1 MYKIEDIILK
11 CRQNEFTAEELSN
24 ISLAHKIVT
33 EEFSSNSEVYSTE
46 SITHFTNVAGI
57 LADLNADSTTVIAGL
72 LHGMTSEK
80 QLEIVSKNFG
90 EDYESIIKNLEK
102 ISHLKTSEF
111 DKATSN
117 NLKKLL
123 VGLAEDARVLIIK
136 IADRLDVMRNA
147 YILPPEEQ
155 KQKAIGTMEV
165 YVPII
170 HRLGINSVKSE
181 LENLC
186 LKYTKPDMYKEI
198 EDKLNGTTEELNA
211 SLNEMKENISDILT
225 EHGINFEIKAR
236 VKSIYSIYHKLTT
249 GHKWNEIYDIL
260 AMRLIV
266 PTEED
271 CYLAIGLIHAKY
283 RPVPKRFKDYI
294 AMPKENMY
302 QSLHTS
308 VFGSNDNIYEIQVRT
323 PEMDEIAEHGIASH
337 WSYKEHGKN
346 IQNLMEQKLEIF
358 RNTIKMASYEN
369 DEGFQKNINDEI
381 FNTQIYVFTPKGDV
395 MELPSGSTPIDFA
408 YRIHSGVGDKTV
420 GAIVNDQIVPL
431 NYKLEDGDIIKINT
445 LNSAKPNKEWL
456 NFVKTTQAKNKIKAY
471 FSKKDRENYIELGK
485 DLLEKEIR
493 KQKLSISEVLKE
505 ENINKLTTDLKLKDY
520 DELLLSIGSLRYT
533 PAYIIDLIYE
543 DKKQIEDIML
553 ERVNRK
559 VINKKTNYKD
569 DIIVAGEGNILVS
582 LAHCCNPVPGD
593 EIIGFVTKGE
603 GVSVHKKTC
612 PNISDKTERLIDVA
626 WNNKEESLFNANLT
640 IKTNSMQNHILE
652 IVTAASVKNVSINSI
667 KEYENKEMLDYQV
680 SIRVSNKDKLEQ
692 FIDEILKLNF
702 VMEVT
707 K

>member
-24 ISLAHKIVT
+24 ISLAHKIVA

-680 SIRVSNKDKLEQ
+680 SVRVSNKDKLEQ

>member
-225 EHGINFEIKAR
+225 EHGIKFEIKAR

-381 FNTQIYVFTPKGDV
+381 FNTQIYLYTPKGDV

-680 SIRVSNKDKLEQ
+680 SVRVSNKDKLEQ

>member
-33 EEFSSNSEVYSTE
+33 EEFNSSSEVYSTK

-80 QLEIVSKNFG
+80 QLEIVTENFG

-211 SLNEMKENISDILT
+211 SLNDMKENISDILT
-225 EHGINFEIKAR
+225 EHGIKFEIKAR

-680 SIRVSNKDKLEQ
+680 SVRVSNKDKLEQ

>member
-225 EHGINFEIKAR
+225 EHGIKFEIKAR

-485 DLLEKEIR
+485 ELLEKEIR

-680 SIRVSNKDKLEQ
+680 SVRVSNKDKLEQ

>member
-33 EEFSSNSEVYSTE
+33 EEFNSSSDVYSTK

-80 QLEIVSKNFG
+80 QLEIVSENFG

-211 SLNEMKENISDILT
+211 SLNDMKENISDILT
-225 EHGINFEIKAR
+225 EHGIKFEIKAR

-680 SIRVSNKDKLEQ
+680 SVRVSNKDKLDQ

>member
-33 EEFSSNSEVYSTE
+33 EEFNSSSEVYSTK

-57 LADLNADSTTVIAGL
+57 LADLNADSTTIIAGF

-80 QLEIVSKNFG
+80 QLEIVSENFG

-211 SLNEMKENISDILT
+211 SLNDMKENISDILT
-225 EHGINFEIKAR
+225 EHGIKFEIKAR

-369 DEGFQKNINDEI
+369 DESFQKNINDEI

-559 VINKKTNYKD
+559 VINKKANYKD

-582 LAHCCNPVPGD
+582 LANCCHPVPGD

-603 GVSVHKKTC
+603 GVSVHKKSC

-626 WNNKEESLFNANLT
+626 WNNKEESLFNVSLT

-680 SIRVSNKDKLEQ
+680 SVRVSNKDKLEQ

>member
-33 EEFSSNSEVYSTE
+33 EEFNSSSEVYSTK

-80 QLEIVSKNFG
+80 QLEIVSENFG

-136 IADRLDVMRNA
+136 IADRLDVMRNT

-211 SLNEMKENISDILT
+211 SLNDMKENISDILT
-225 EHGINFEIKAR
+225 EHGIKFEIKAR

-369 DEGFQKNINDEI
+369 DESFQKNINDEI

-559 VINKKTNYKD
+559 VINKKANYKD

-680 SIRVSNKDKLEQ
+680 SVRVSNKDKLEQ

>member
-11 CRQNEFTAEELSN
+11 CRQNEFTAEELNN

-111 DKATSN
+111 DKTTSN

-680 SIRVSNKDKLEQ
+680 SVRVSNKDKLEQ

>member
-33 EEFSSNSEVYSTE
+33 EEFNSSSEVYSTK

-57 LADLNADSTTVIAGL
+57 LADLNADSTTVIAGF

-80 QLEIVSKNFG
+80 QLEIVTENFG

-147 YILPPEEQ
+147 YILSPEEQ

-211 SLNEMKENISDILT
+211 SLNDMKENISDILT
-225 EHGINFEIKAR
+225 EHGIKFEIKAR

-369 DEGFQKNINDEI
+369 DESFQKNINDEI

-559 VINKKTNYKD
+559 VINKKANYKD

-582 LAHCCNPVPGD
+582 LANCCHPVPGD

-626 WNNKEESLFNANLT
+626 WNNKEESLFNVSLT

-680 SIRVSNKDKLEQ
+680 SVRVSNKDKLEQ

>member
-147 YILPPEEQ
+147 YILQPEEQ

-225 EHGINFEIKAR
+225 EHGIKFEIKAR

-680 SIRVSNKDKLEQ
+680 SVRVSNKDKLEQ

>member
-33 EEFSSNSEVYSTE
+33 EEFNSSSEVYSTE

-72 LHGMTSEK
+72 LHGMTSER

-211 SLNEMKENISDILT
+211 SLNDMKENISDILT
-225 EHGINFEIKAR
+225 EHGIKFEIKAR

-369 DEGFQKNINDEI
+369 DESFQKNINDEI

-505 ENINKLTTDLKLKDY
+505 ENINKLITDLKLKDY

-559 VINKKTNYKD
+559 VIDKKANYKD

-582 LAHCCNPVPGD
+582 LANCCHPVPGD

-626 WNNKEESLFNANLT
+626 WNNKEESLFNVSLT

-680 SIRVSNKDKLEQ
+680 SVRVSNKDKLEQ

>member
-33 EEFSSNSEVYSTE
+33 EEFNSSSEVYSTK

-57 LADLNADSTTVIAGL
+57 LADLNADSTTVIAGF

-80 QLEIVSKNFG
+80 QLEIVSENFG

-211 SLNEMKENISDILT
+211 SLNDMKENISDILT
-225 EHGINFEIKAR
+225 EHGIKFEIKAR

-369 DEGFQKNINDEI
+369 DESFQKNINDEI

-559 VINKKTNYKD
+559 VINKKANYKD

-582 LAHCCNPVPGD
+582 LANCCHPVPGD

-603 GVSVHKKTC
+603 GVSVHKKSC

-626 WNNKEESLFNANLT
+626 WNNKEESLFNVSLT

-680 SIRVSNKDKLEQ
+680 SVRVSNKDKLEQ

>member
-111 DKATSN
+111 DKTTSN

-225 EHGINFEIKAR
+225 EHGIKFEIKAR

-680 SIRVSNKDKLEQ
+680 SVRVSNKDKLEQ

>member
-369 DEGFQKNINDEI
+369 DESFQKNINDEI

-559 VINKKTNYKD
+559 VINKKANYKD

-582 LAHCCNPVPGD
+582 LANCCHPVPGD

-626 WNNKEESLFNANLT
+626 WNNKEESLFNVSLT

-680 SIRVSNKDKLEQ
+680 SVRVSNKDKLEQ

>member
-33 EEFSSNSEVYSTE
+33 EEFSSNSEVYSTK

-680 SIRVSNKDKLEQ
+680 SVRVSNKDKLEQ

>member
-225 EHGINFEIKAR
+225 EHGIKFEIKAR

-493 KQKLSISEVLKE
+493 KQKQSISEVLKE

-680 SIRVSNKDKLEQ
+680 SVRVSNKDKLEQ
-692 FIDEILKLNF
+692 FIEEILKLNF

>member
-680 SIRVSNKDKLEQ
+680 SVRVSNKDKLEQ
-692 FIDEILKLNF
+692 FIEEILKLNF

>member
-559 VINKKTNYKD
+559 VINKKANYKD

-582 LAHCCNPVPGD
+582 LANCCHPVPGD

-626 WNNKEESLFNANLT
+626 WNNKEESLFNVNLT

-680 SIRVSNKDKLEQ
+680 NVRVSNKDKLEQ

>member
-111 DKATSN
+111 DKTTSN

-369 DEGFQKNINDEI
+369 DESFQKNINDEI

-680 SIRVSNKDKLEQ
+680 SVRVSNKDKLEQ

>member
-680 SIRVSNKDKLEQ
+680 SVRVSNKDKLEQ

>member
-33 EEFSSNSEVYSTE
+33 EEFNFSSEVYSTK

-80 QLEIVSKNFG
+80 QLEIVTENFG

-211 SLNEMKENISDILT
+211 SLNDMKENISDILT
-225 EHGINFEIKAR
+225 EHGIKFEIKAR

-559 VINKKTNYKD
+559 VINKKANYKD

-582 LAHCCNPVPGD
+582 LANCCHPVPGD

-626 WNNKEESLFNANLT
+626 WNNKEESLFNVSLT

-680 SIRVSNKDKLEQ
+680 SVRVSNKDKLEQ

>member
-33 EEFSSNSEVYSTE
+33 EEFNSSSEVYSTK

-57 LADLNADSTTVIAGL
+57 LADLNADSTTVIAGF

-80 QLEIVSKNFG
+80 QLEIVSENFG

-211 SLNEMKENISDILT
+211 SLNDMKENISDILT
-225 EHGINFEIKAR
+225 EHGIKFEIKAR

-369 DEGFQKNINDEI
+369 DESFQKNINDEI

-559 VINKKTNYKD
+559 VIDKKSNYKD

-582 LAHCCNPVPGD
+582 LANCCHPVPGD

-603 GVSVHKKTC
+603 GVSVHKKSC

-626 WNNKEESLFNANLT
+626 WNNKEESLFNVSLT

-680 SIRVSNKDKLEQ
+680 SVRVSNKDKLEQ

>member
-186 LKYTKPDMYKEI
+186 LKHTKPDMYKEI

-225 EHGINFEIKAR
+225 EHGIKFEIKAR

>member
-57 LADLNADSTTVIAGL
+57 LADLIADSTTVIAGL

-111 DKATSN
+111 DKTTSN

-680 SIRVSNKDKLEQ
+680 SVRVSNKDKLEQ

>member
-57 LADLNADSTTVIAGL
+57 LANLNADSTTVIAGL

-111 DKATSN
+111 DKTTSN

-680 SIRVSNKDKLEQ
+680 SVRVSNKDKLEQ

>member
-24 ISLAHKIVT
+24 ISLAHKIIT

-680 SIRVSNKDKLEQ
+680 SVRVSNKDKLEQ